1 MQDSG
6 AAPLT
11 ANPLRKLAV
20 LAPLAMS
27 GAAAVALTATAAA
40 AWGAADSLGFE
51 AWVPTVASLMMSL
64 PVLALSLYAFRAVWS
79 RMSGLFEVDMFGAV
93 VGAASHWVAAV
104 CLVIFT
110 GTMGSE
116 ESYESLG
123 AESTSSG
130 GFMFLV
136 VVAMLIGMAL
146 HGGLTMVYIWAVT
159 PGRKTRI
166 SERGGEDDIDFLDN
180 WTQRRPRT

>member
-1 MQDSG
+1 MQDSDAG
-6 AAPLT
+6 PLS

-27 GAAAVALTATAAA
+27 AVAAAVLTAAA
-40 AWGAADSLGFE
+40 PVAWGAADGVGFE
-51 AWVPTVASLMMSL
+51 PWVPTVSSLMMSL
-64 PVLALSLYAFRAVWS
+64 PVLALSLYALRAVWQ
-79 RMSGLFEVDMFGAV
+79 RMSGLFEVDMFGAA
-93 VGAASHWVAAV
+93 VGAMSHWVAAV

-123 AESTSSG
+123 AEGTSSG

-136 VVAMLIGMAL
+136 VLAMLIGMAL
-146 HGGLTMVYIWAVT
+146 HGGLTMVYVWAVT

-166 SERGGEDDIDFLDN
+166 AERTGAEADFLED
-180 WTQRRPRT
+180 WTRRRPRT